1 MQLAAARSP
10 LSAEAVAVEWSW
22 LLEGRACPAT
32 ARALHAC
39 ARRFGCADI
48 WTRQDSQPA
57 RAERVLWHQLWQ
69 RAAAL
74 APRYIPGRSSQE
86 GAVVVLD
93 PHPPGKPMVL
103 DLDSLLVEK
112 RTNNLSE
119 ERSSGSI
126 RGFALVTVVSFTA
139 VLWTW
144 LGLHRGRPRSP
155 LPSVRYSSVLSQI
168 DTCIKCTC

>member
-126 RGFALVTVVSFTA
+126 RARYGRFVYSCIMDLAWFASGQTPQPATL
-139 VLWTW
+139 
-144 LGLHRGRPRSP
+144 
-155 LPSVRYSSVLSQI
+155 SSVQFGSQPNRPHV
-168 DTCIKCTC
+168 